1 MDSISL
7 KYTDTTDKANGI
19 AGMAITL
26 IACQGEH
33 LLAEI
38 RFDEPDGHN
47 MHMAHDFGLPGNPRM
62 SAKSLWSQSVKDL
75 RAMASMVLGNIECR
89 KAITAGFEPGFN
101 AERIV
106 RDLVRSEGQKMCSLD
121 KDEADTLFDSC
132 QHYVR
137 RLFAHPDLLDVARRF
152 SAHISDRR
160 ILTKNETVEFL
171 AALGLR

>member
-19 AGMAITL
+19 AGMAIKL

-33 LLAEI
+33 LLAEK

-121 KDEADTLFDSC
+121 
-132 QHYVR
+132 
-137 RLFAHPDLLDVARRF
+137 
-152 SAHISDRR
+152 
-160 ILTKNETVEFL
+160 
-171 AALGLR
+171 